1 MKKIKIKLNA
11 RPVWELGKGH
21 NEHRSGSGIH
31 DNRPKRQRT
40 RQAQKRRALDDYQSY
55 LILRIWLEWLQSAK
69 LDNVLKQCRMVQKG
83 EIMRFIGYPFVWV
96 MGAFLKGMETIVGV
110 WSFFRRY
117 DDMRSKGYMLMKN
130 DKGEDFWVGYGD

>member
-1 MKKIKIKLNA
+1 
-11 RPVWELGKGH
+11 
-21 NEHRSGSGIH
+21 
-31 DNRPKRQRT
+31 
-40 RQAQKRRALDDYQSY
+40 
-55 LILRIWLEWLQSAK
+55 
-69 LDNVLKQCRMVQKG
+69 
-83 EIMRFIGYPFVWV
+83 MRFIGYPFVWV